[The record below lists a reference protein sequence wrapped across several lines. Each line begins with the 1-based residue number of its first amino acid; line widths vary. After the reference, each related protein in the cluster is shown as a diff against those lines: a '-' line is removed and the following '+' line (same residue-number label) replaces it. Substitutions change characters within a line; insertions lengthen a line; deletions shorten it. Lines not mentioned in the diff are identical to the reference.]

1 MNHRKLSARPR
12 HNAQAERAVEALKKL
27 PNPLEYDP
35 NHRAA

>member
-27 PNPLEYDP
+27 PNPLGYDP
-35 NHRAA
+35 NHHAA